1 MGFRAKPPL
10 LGDSETYFSQIAFP
24 QGLHRQ
30 YWPFCH
36 RIKELSKIRST
47 NSTANEKQQEKKL
60 IADAKRSAKNGQI
73 GACKIQAKDL
83 ARARKSVP

>member
-10 LGDSETYFSQIAFP
+10 LRDSETYFSQIAFP
-24 QGLHRQ
+24 QGLHLSATASRSSPNTQ
-30 YWPFCH
+30 H
-36 RIKELSKIRST
+36 ELDSERKAAR
-47 NSTANEKQQEKKL
+47 EEL
-60 IADAKRSAKNGQI
+60 IADTKRSAKNGQI